1 MSAIQPKPNKSKR
14 LIITMKVSQKFNDNS
29 KLKNKQTA

>member
-1 MSAIQPKPNKSKR
+1 MSPLQPKPNKSKG

-29 KLKNKQTA
+29 K